1 MNFWQ
6 FDVFGMYKT
15 GYTQKCQISYMWFI
29 AWKPKGQNYFKGFR
43 NPAAIRIKLLNIIW
57 VKIKFCIVCEIGIY
71 FVEKWQC
78 FYWLISG
85 IVGTHRF
92 CSARD
97 LGDQCQDLSYPD
109 HDRLYRACVY
119 SCTSDDCNSAPFRAP
134 SILLSLVGLLLMKL
148 FR

>member
-1 MNFWQ
+1 MHKTSLLQ
-6 FDVFGMYKT
+6 TLMVLASASTVFGLDCYQCNSTLDSNCQDRFNHDQSINPIRSTKCTVYNSRYCIKIT
-15 GYTQKCQISYMWFI
+15 GVW
-29 AWKPKGQNYFKGFR
+29 G
-43 NPAAIRIKLLNIIW
+43 
-57 VKIKFCIVCEIGIY
+57 
-71 FVEKWQC
+71 
-78 FYWLISG
+78 G